1 MQNPI
6 EYYWFCG
13 CSVSELIGNTMT
25 WLATACVFDDPW
37 GLVDEIK
44 LSGIID
50 AFIEVQP
57 LPSRIQAIG
66 RVTEIKL

>member
-1 MQNPI
+1 
-6 EYYWFCG
+6 
-13 CSVSELIGNTMT
+13 MT
-25 WLATACVFDDPW
+25 WLATACVFDDPC

-66 RVTEIKL
+66 RVTEIQL